1 MEAQEQ
7 ILSAHIGRAL
17 PSDELRN
24 IGLATSGYTGA
35 GLRQLVRDARRV
47 ARKKRRPVCGD
58 DFLSIVPPLE
68 ALAEA
73 ESCPIC
79 VHEAGHAVVRLALA
93 TGRIEAIVV
102 VRQAGH
108 RRRTFPARRM
118 AQVQ

>member
-7 ILSAHIGRAL
+7 ILSAHIGHAL

-24 IGLATSGYTGA
+24 IGLATSGYSGA
-35 GLRQLVRDARRV
+35 GFWQLVRDARRV

-79 VHEAGHAVVRLALA
+79 VHVAGHAVRKFFNFMYLCLQNLTTVGIR
-93 TGRIEAIVV
+93 
-102 VRQAGH
+102 
-108 RRRTFPARRM
+108 
-118 AQVQ
+118 